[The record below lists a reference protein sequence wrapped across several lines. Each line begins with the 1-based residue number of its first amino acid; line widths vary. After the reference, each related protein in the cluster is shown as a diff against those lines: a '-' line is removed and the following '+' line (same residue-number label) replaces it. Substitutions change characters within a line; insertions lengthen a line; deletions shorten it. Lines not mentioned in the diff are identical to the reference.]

1 MLNLSIITNMAVF
14 PTVIFVDMEMSNYVT
29 AEGDGTVEVCAEITQ
44 GIIDC
49 DIMVTFGI
57 VDGTKAGMYIWL

>member
-1 MLNLSIITNMAVF
+1 MWLFFSTDVL
-14 PTVIFVDMEMSNYVT
+14 VDMEMSNYVT

-49 DIMVTFGI
+49 DIVVTFGF
-57 VDGTKAGMYIWL
+57 VDGTKAGMCVCQ

>member
-1 MLNLSIITNMAVF
+1 MVL
-14 PTVIFVDMEMSNYVT
+14 VDMEMSNYVT

-49 DIMVTFGI
+49 DIEVTFGL
-57 VDGTKAGMYIWL
+57 VDGTKAGMYICQ